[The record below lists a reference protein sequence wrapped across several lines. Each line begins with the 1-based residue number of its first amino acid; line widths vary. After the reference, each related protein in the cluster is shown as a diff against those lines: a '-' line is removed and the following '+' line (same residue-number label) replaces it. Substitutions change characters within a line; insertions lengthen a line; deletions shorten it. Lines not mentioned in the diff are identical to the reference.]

1 MKSTKLHSNDF
12 IQFLIDKEIV
22 PEDTFHVVIDC
33 KVGDIVVMHYSVYG
47 EDAIEVI
54 MQRGGIDI
62 LEKAK

>member
-33 KVGDIVVMHYSVYG
+33 RIGNIAVIHYSVYG

-62 LEKAK
+62 LGEAK